1 MSKFSKGVAAA
12 CERFRA
18 VARCI
23 AWAEDCA
30 KKPIFGCQSCGQ
42 CELSQNAFV
51 CCMRCPKQIRNGPC
65 GGTRANGHC
74 EVYPERKC
82 IWWLIY
88 RRSQRLGWRKK
99 LCKYHPPVD
108 RRLEHTSAWLNMF
121 AGRIEPLSLDNGEAY
136 EADARR
142 REAALRQAKQEERD
156 AE

>member
-1 MSKFSKGVAAA
+1 MSKLSEGFAAA
-12 CERFRA
+12 CEKVPA
-18 VARCI
+18 VARLI
-23 AWAEDCA
+23 AFAEDCF
-30 KKPIFGCQSCGQ
+30 KKPVFGCHSCGQ

-88 RRSQRLGWRKK
+88 QRSQRLGWRKK
-99 LCKYHPPVD
+99 LFKYHRPVD
-108 RRLEHTSAWLNMF
+108 RRLENTSSWLNMF

-142 REAALRQAKQEERD
+142 QEAELRERRGEKG
-156 AE
+156 